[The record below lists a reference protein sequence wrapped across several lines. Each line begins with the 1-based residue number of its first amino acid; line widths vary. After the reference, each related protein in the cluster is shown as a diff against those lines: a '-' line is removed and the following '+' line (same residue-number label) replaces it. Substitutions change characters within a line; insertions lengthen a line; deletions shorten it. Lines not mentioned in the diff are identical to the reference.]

1 MTVWQV
7 VYLIINSLPAMSGVT
22 TLDMGRVAE
31 ELSFTSLQP
40 KPACYRERI
49 QPGCLRKLF
58 HIENMFE
65 LTTTQTPRTIYFS
78 PQRKYRNIIVI
89 HI

>member
-22 TLDMGRVAE
+22 TLDRGRVVE

-40 KPACYRERI
+40 KPACYREHI
-49 QPGCLRKLF
+49 QSGCLRKLF

-65 LTTTQTPRTIYFS
+65 LTTTQLLGPFIS
-78 PQRKYRNIIVI
+78 AHSVNIGIIVI